1 MTEKKQNKSSRKAFI
16 RQFQK
21 QQVQPVKLEQ
31 QEEKISDSTS
41 EQSDNS
47 PVEGHS
53 QEMPPP
59 VKGARL
65 RIIYRVFSALVTAAA
80 IIVLTI
86 NFAFPIMRVYGTSM
100 SGSLA
105 DGDIVIAQK
114 TTELAQ
120 GDICVF
126 YFGGRMHCK
135 RVIGLAGDVIEID
148 EEGTV
153 TINGTELVESYL
165 KNKSLGQCDIEFP
178 YTVPNGTYF
187 VLGDNR
193 RNSIDSRSKVVG
205 NVTEEQMVG
214 RLIFCI
220 YPFLNFGRIE

>member
-1 MTEKKQNKSSRKAFI
+1 MTGKKQNKSSRKAFN

-21 QQVQPVKLEQ
+21 EQMQSVKSEQ

-41 EQSDNS
+41 EQSDDL
-47 PVEGHS
+47 
-53 QEMPPP
+53 P

-65 RIIYRVFSALVTAAA
+65 RILYRVFSALVTAAA
-80 IIVLTI
+80 IIVLMI

-178 YTVPNGTYF
+178 YTVPNDAYF

-193 RNSIDSRSKVVG
+193 RSSIDSRSKVIG
-205 NVTEEQMVG
+205 NVTEEQVVG

-220 YPFLNFGRIE
+220 YPFLNFGKIE